1 MSYILPVLLF
11 CALNSISVYGFK
23 KKFGQVMPFTVM
35 ASVLFLYF
43 IQYTLHSFQ
52 IGWVLLLVSGGL
64 GAAMMAVLSFRKHAV
79 AALYFTPGL
88 VSFLMVCAIAVI
100 LNYGRRFSDFDEFWH
115 WGMMIKEELRLDRFY
130 CIEAS
135 RMIIHK
141 DYPPFLSILELLW
154 VKTGGTYS
162 EGLLS
167 ASLHVM
173 IYSLLIV
180 PITEKTCGKQEQKHP
195 YWSAAGMTVLLTV
208 LLILAFSIFDYANIY
223 YTILADLPLGAV
235 FAFCLMLIIGEDAYR
250 DRLGMGTLIL
260 GCVTLVMIKQGRY
273 GDVFRLG
280 SDICSGGMGKQKA
293 GKKKACY
300 WRRSSNPYPA
310 GCLCLVGAL
319 CQVSQHCRY
328 PGGSRRGRSV

>member
-88 VSFLMVCAIAVI
+88 VSFLMICAIAVI

-167 ASLHVM
+167 TSLHVM

-180 PITEKTCGKQEQKHP
+180 PIAEQICGKQEQKHP
-195 YWSAAGMTVLLTV
+195 CWFAAGMTALLTV

-250 DRLGMGTLIL
+250 GRLGMGTLIL
-260 GCVTLVMIKQGRY
+260 GCVTLVMIKQA
-273 GDVFRLG
+273 
-280 SDICSGGMGKQKA
+280 GMA
-293 GKKKACY
+293 MFFVSVLTY
-300 WRRSSNPYPA
+300 V
-310 GCLCLVGAL
+310 LVGWGIKKYERKKL
-319 CQVSQHCRY
+319 VIS
-328 PGGSRRGRSV
+328 SVLLRNC